1 MCEGVG
7 RERLGF
13 GRWDEVEKWSGKW
26 KWKWG
31 GLPSLAV
38 R

>member
-1 MCEGVG
+1 MG
-7 RERLGF
+7 ERLGF
-13 GRWDEVEKWSGKW
+13 GRWDEVDRWESGKW